1 MIVAGTGHRPNKLGG
16 FNNKAFLKLVKIAE
30 DWIHTNKPEKIISG
44 MAQGWDQ
51 ALAQAAVNCGIPFIA
66 ALPFKGQEI
75 RWSQKSQ
82 RYYNRLLSKAEQIV
96 YVCDE
101 GYEAYKMQLRNEWMV
116 DNSNLVLAMW
126 DGTTGGT
133 LNCLKYAYAN
143 QIKVINLYETW
154 NISVTINDI

>member
-30 DWIHTNKPEKIISG
+30 DWIRTNKPEKIISG

-101 GYEAYKMQLRNEWMV
+101 GYEPYKMQLRNEWMV

-143 QIKVINLYETW
+143 QTEVINLYDKLE
-154 NISVTINDI
+154 ICC

>member
-16 FNNKAFLKLVKIAE
+16 FNNVAYLRLVAIAE
-30 DWIHTNKPEKIISG
+30 RWIRNNNPSKIISG

-51 ALAQAAVNCGIPFIA
+51 ALAQAAVNCGIPFIC
-66 ALPFKGQEI
+66 ALPFKGQENK
-75 RWSQKSQ
+75 WSYKSQ
-82 RYYNRLLSKAEQIV
+82 RYYNKLLSKADEVI

-101 GYEAYKMQLRNEWMV
+101 GYEPYKMQIRNEWMV
-116 DNSNLVLAMW
+116 DNCDIVLAMW

-143 QIKVINLYETW
+143 QIEVVNLYDTYQ
-154 NISVTINDI
+154 NK

>member
-16 FNNKAFLKLVKIAE
+16 FNNESFLKLVKIAE
-30 DWIHTNKPEKIISG
+30 DWIRTNNPEKIISG

-82 RYYNRLLSKAEQIV
+82 RYYNRLLSKAEDII

-101 GYEAYKMQLRNEWMV
+101 GYEPYKMQVRNEWMV
-116 DNSNLVLAMW
+116 DNTNLVLAMW

-143 QIKVINLYETW
+143 QKDVINLYDKLK
-154 NISVTINDI
+154 ISC